1 MTYKTHNTDVV
12 NINGTCLQDY
22 IDTSYDVLVNLF
34 GEPNESDGYKV
45 DWEWQV
51 QFKCGTVASIYNW
64 KNGPNYC
71 GEAGVGCHQVKQ
83 WHVGGFEQRAVRLVE
98 QAIEQHQIES
108 TTIAMD
114 KLSEAMNPV
123 GAAPER
129 T

>member
-1 MTYKTHNTDVV
+1 MTYKTHNEIIVD
-12 NINGTCLQDY
+12 INRTSLQGY
-22 IDTSYDVLVNLF
+22 IDTSYDVLVDLF
-34 GEPNESDGYKV
+34 GEPGDADGYKV

-51 QFKCGTVASIYNW
+51 QFKCGTVATIYNW

-71 GEAGVGCHQVKQ
+71 GEAGGGCHQGKQ
-83 WHVGGFEQRAVRLVE
+83 WHGGGLEQEAGRLVE

-123 GAAPER
+123 NAAPER